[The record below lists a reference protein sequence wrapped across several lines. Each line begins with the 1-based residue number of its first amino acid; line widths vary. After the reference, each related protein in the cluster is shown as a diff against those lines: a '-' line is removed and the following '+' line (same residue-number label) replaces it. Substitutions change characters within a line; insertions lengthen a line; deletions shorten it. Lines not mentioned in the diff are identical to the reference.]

1 MRKTLTAVIAAGV
14 LVAGAFVATAI
25 TGNQVSAQ
33 EAPSDDSAVARP
45 DHPGRGE
52 ILDEVLSG
60 LVADGVIDQ
69 GQADAVAAALQA
81 KADELRE
88 QREQWREENPGRFE
102 RGFRRGFRLGG
113 LLEDG
118 VIDADEIA
126 ALPDGHPLKDPNGPA
141 AEYLDDGQLTADEL
155 SQLREELHQQ
165 RQADKDET
173 ESGTA
178 APTGVGI

>member
-25 TGNQVSAQ
+25 AGNQVSAQ
-33 EAPSDDSAVARP
+33 EAPSEDSAVERP

-52 ILDEVLSG
+52 VLDEVLSG

-69 GQADAVAAALQA
+69 GQADAVAAALRA
-81 KADELRE
+81 KGEELRE
-88 QREQWREENPGRFE
+88 QREQWREENPGRFK
-102 RGFRRGFRLGG
+102 RGFRLGG

-118 VIDADEIA
+118 VIDAAEIA
-126 ALPDGHPLKDPNGPA
+126 ALPDDHPLKDPNGPA

-155 SQLREELHQQ
+155 SQLREELH
-165 RQADKDET
+165 AKKGGT
-173 ESGTA
+173 ESGAA
-178 APTGVGI
+178 APTGFGI

>member
-1 MRKTLTAVIAAGV
+1 MRKMLTAVIAAGV

-33 EAPSDDSAVARP
+33 EAPSDDSAVERA

-88 QREQWREENPGRFE
+88 QREQSREENPGRFE

-126 ALPDGHPLKDPNGPA
+126 ALPDDHPLKDPNGPA
-141 AEYLDDGQLTADEL
+141 EKYLDDGQLTADEL
-155 SQLREELHQQ
+155 RELHQELREQ
-165 RQADKDET
+165 RHAEKGQS

-178 APTGVGI
+178 TPPGFGI

>member
-1 MRKTLTAVIAAGV
+1 MRKALTAVIAAGV

-25 TGNQVSAQ
+25 AGNQVSAQ
-33 EAPSDDSAVARP
+33 EAPSEDSAVERP

-52 ILDEVLSG
+52 VLDEVLSG

-69 GQADAVAAALQA
+69 GQADAVAAALEA
-81 KADELRE
+81 KVEELRE
-88 QREQWREENPGRFE
+88 QREQWREDNPGRFD

-118 VIDADEIA
+118 VIDAAEIA
-126 ALPDGHPLKDPNGPA
+126 ALPDDHPLKDTNGPA
-141 AEYLDDGQLTADEL
+141 AKYLDDGQLTADEL
-155 SQLREELHQQ
+155 HQLHDELRQQ
-165 RQADKDET
+165 RQADKDQT

-178 APTGVGI
+178 APTGFGI